1 MTSLGIGRDSTEF
14 ISHQEQ
20 GQHPTETGDDC

>member
-14 ISHQEQ
+14 RLHQEQ
-20 GQHPTETGDDC
+20 GEHPTETGDDC